1 MHESIQSEEN
11 TKAIVE
17 ELEQD
22 HSVVVGLLGVD
33 GGWLME
39 IQELA
44 AANLSKTNVVV
55 ATLIEEPRRRRL
67 SVLVMNTGC
76 WLQTLPRCVNLLSFE
91 YNIFIFPPELFQR
104 HRLGLNGSILVED
117 C

>member
-55 ATLIEEPRRRRL
+55 ATLIEEPRREAQRL
-67 SVLVMNTGC
+67 SHEY